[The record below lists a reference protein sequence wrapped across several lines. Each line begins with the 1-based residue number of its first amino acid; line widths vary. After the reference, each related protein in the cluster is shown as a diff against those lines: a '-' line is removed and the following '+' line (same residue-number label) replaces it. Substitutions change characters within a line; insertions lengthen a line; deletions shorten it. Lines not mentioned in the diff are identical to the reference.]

1 MEEKGT
7 SKLKGAFAKNAA
19 SSGTAPSEGL
29 TGAETSWGESKPSGG
44 LKGSMSDGFWE
55 KPTDGTAT
63 SSGLKGATSSYSA
76 STTTPPMPGTPVT
89 PPLMSGTPVTPPP
102 MSGTPTYDAPAPAPM
117 STVPAKKSTG
127 KILGIILGSCA
138 VIGALVIGAFFLFNS
153 KGGYMEPIDDFVA
166 QVNKRNSDLIDMSC
180 ELLPDSCVAEFKAYT
195 EKLEKIDELWETYE
209 EYMEDIQDSYDEC
222 DDEFGKWKLSFEVK
236 DAEECSSKELKN
248 ITKQMEAD
256 AENMEET
263 IEWLES
269 CLTDSAI
276 SQMADTYDVSESDI
290 EEMYDSLFEFM
301 EAMTKVSPDE
311 AYKIKGKF
319 VIEADDDTFE
329 TETLKIYVVSIDG
342 DWMLQNIEG
351 SLLFEDDDDRMF
363 SFIRTLLKA
372 DSLVIQY

>member
-1 MEEKGT
+1 M
-7 SKLKGAFAKNAA
+7 
-19 SSGTAPSEGL
+19 
-29 TGAETSWGESKPSGG
+29 
-44 LKGSMSDGFWE
+44 
-55 KPTDGTAT
+55 
-63 SSGLKGATSSYSA
+63 
-76 STTTPPMPGTPVT
+76 
-89 PPLMSGTPVTPPP
+89 
-102 MSGTPTYDAPAPAPM
+102 
-117 STVPAKKSTG
+117 
-127 KILGIILGSCA
+127 
-138 VIGALVIGAFFLFNS
+138 
-153 KGGYMEPIDDFVA
+153 
-166 QVNKRNSDLIDMSC
+166 
-180 ELLPDSCVAEFKAYT
+180 
-195 EKLEKIDELWETYE
+195 
-209 EYMEDIQDSYDEC
+209 
-222 DDEFGKWKLSFEVK
+222 
-236 DAEECSSKELKN
+236 
-248 ITKQMEAD
+248 
-256 AENMEET
+256 
-263 IEWLES
+263 EWLES

>member
-7 SKLKGAFAKNAA
+7 SKLKGTFAKNTT
-19 SSGTAPSEGL
+19 SS
-29 TGAETSWGESKPSGG
+29 G
-44 LKGSMSDGFWE
+44 LKGSMSEGFWE
-55 KPTDGTAT
+55 KPTAGTSA

-76 STTTPPMPGTPVT
+76 PTATPPVPGTPATPPPVPETPVT
-89 PPLMSGTPVTPPP
+89 PSPVY
-102 MSGTPTYDAPAPAPM
+102 GGPTYEAPVSASM
-117 STVPAKKSTG
+117 STVPSKKSTG

-153 KGGYMEPIDDFVA
+153 KGGYMEPIDNFVA
-166 QVNKRNSDLIDMSC
+166 QVNKRNSDLTDMSY

-263 IEWLES
+263 IELLES

-311 AYKIKGKF
+311 AYKIEGKF

-342 DWMLQNIEG
+342 DWVLQNIEG
-351 SLLFEDDDDRMF
+351 SLLFDDDDDRMF
-363 SFIRTLLKA
+363 SFIRTLLNA
-372 DSLVIQY
+372 DSMVIQY